1 MSVNALPSASVV
13 GVTATEMD
21 CLSVTFVSEFPAT
34 SVTAVQARTRRFDC
48 VASIHVSETAAPVLA
63 DAVHCTLEPEPAA
76 VIVVAVPAAAHE
88 GEAPTADVPD

>member
-1 MSVNALPSASVV
+1 MLELSICSVSVS
-13 GVTATEMD
+13 D
-21 CLSVTFVSEFPAT
+21 
-34 SVTAVQARTRRFDC
+34 VQARTRRFDC
-48 VASIHVSETAAPVLA
+48 VASVHVSETVVPVLA